1 MDTKFVYN
9 FETSQ
14 KLTDEQVEKLN
25 EMLNEF
31 WQLEKLNEMLNEFW
45 MNEEEDELVPEWT
58 TEIELQK

>member
-31 WQLEKLNEMLNEFW
+31 W